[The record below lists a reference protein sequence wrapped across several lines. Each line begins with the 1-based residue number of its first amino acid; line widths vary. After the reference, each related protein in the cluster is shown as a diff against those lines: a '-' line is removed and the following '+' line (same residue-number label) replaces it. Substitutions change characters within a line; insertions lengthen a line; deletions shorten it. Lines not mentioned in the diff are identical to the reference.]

1 MANSSRQEQ
10 EQKRG
15 QEPGQ
20 GQEQRAEGQK
30 PRVSAV
36 FADAPAGALTPVAN
50 SSGADFSVAV
60 LAARPGTSGVHGDG
74 SYATA
79 SYATT
84 DLVKAD
90 IGEADLVE
98 AGARPAGAVV
108 RGRLSAGGPR

>member
-1 MANSSRQEQ
+1 M
-10 EQKRG
+10 
-15 QEPGQ
+15 
-20 GQEQRAEGQK
+20 
-30 PRVSAV
+30 SAV

-60 LAARPGTSGVHGDG
+60 LDARPGTSGVHGDG

-84 DLVKAD
+84 DIV
-90 IGEADLVE
+90 EADLVKVDIGE

>member
-1 MANSSRQEQ
+1 M
-10 EQKRG
+10 
-15 QEPGQ
+15 
-20 GQEQRAEGQK
+20 
-30 PRVSAV
+30 SAV

-60 LAARPGTSGVHGDG
+60 LDARPGTSGVHGDG
-74 SYATA
+74 SYTTA

-84 DLVKAD
+84 DIVEADLVKAD
-90 IGEADLVE
+90 IGE

>member
-1 MANSSRQEQ
+1 M
-10 EQKRG
+10 
-15 QEPGQ
+15 
-20 GQEQRAEGQK
+20 
-30 PRVSAV
+30 SAV

-90 IGEADLVE
+90 IGEADIGEADIGE